1 MTRLGILGG
10 TFDPVHIGH
19 LAVASQVHYELGLD
33 AVLLVPAN
41 AQPLKAAPTASGSD
55 RLAMCRAAIE
65 GDPRLRASDVDLA
78 RGGATY
84 SVDTLTDLG
93 AQHPGAELFFIT
105 GADSLATLPQWK
117 NYETLVT
124 LATFVGVTRPGHSL
138 TQLDAPHVLV
148 PVPAL
153 AVSST
158 DIRDRV
164 RAGAP
169 IRYLVPPAV
178 AQYVDDHQ
186 LYLGGMHD

>member
-1 MTRLGILGG
+1 MPRDERPFRWQFLEGPTGELFVDFAVAPDGTLGAIYAVL
-10 TFDPVHIGH
+10 PVHALVDGERV
-19 LAVASQVHYELGLD
+19 LAVQ
-33 AVLLVPAN
+33 
-41 AQPLKAAPTASGSD
+41 
-55 RLAMCRAAIE
+55 
-65 GDPRLRASDVDLA
+65 
-78 RGGATY
+78 
-84 SVDTLTDLG
+84 SVDTLTDLR
-93 AQHPGAELFFIT
+93 AQHPGAEFFFIT
-105 GADSLATLPQWK
+105 GADSLATLQRWK
-117 NYETLVT
+117 DYETLIT

-169 IRYLVPPAV
+169 IRYLVPDAV
-178 AQYVDDHQ
+178 AQYVEDHQ